1 MTLVVAAAASPPPP
15 AGGGA
20 CDCDS
25 GDERLPAPL
34 ASPAKKLVMSNLVS
48 PTSHLGIQLE
58 QSRYGFYLSSEL

>member
-1 MTLVVAAAASPPPP
+1 MTVVVAAAASPPPP

-20 CDCDS
+20 CDC
-25 GDERLPAPL
+25 DERLPAPL